1 MTAADHLV
9 MEVLARQFKLSRQTA
24 MMLTLLVVSPQVTAT
39 TMKRHFGGDGT
50 DHKVLVARL
59 RQKLKKADEEIVVR
73 NIPTMCYY
81 LDTDVRSRL
90 LANTGRPPHA
100 RDVRVYG

>member
-9 MEVLARQFKLSRQTA
+9 MEALARQFKLSRQTA
-24 MMLTLLVVSPQVTAT
+24 MMLTLLVVSPQVTT
-39 TMKRHFGGDGT
+39 TMLNRNFGGT

-59 RQKLKKADEEIVVR
+59 RAKLRKTDDDIVVR

-81 LDTDVRSRL
+81 LDDDVRTRL
-90 LANTGRPPHA
+90 LATIGRPHDSSLTA
-100 RDVRVYG
+100 